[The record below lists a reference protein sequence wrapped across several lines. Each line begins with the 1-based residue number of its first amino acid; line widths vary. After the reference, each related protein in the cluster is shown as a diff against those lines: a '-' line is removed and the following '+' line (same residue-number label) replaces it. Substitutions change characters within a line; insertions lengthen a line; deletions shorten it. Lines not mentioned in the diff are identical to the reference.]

1 MKKVACYVRVSTE
14 NQLENYSIDEQT
26 ERLKAYCKAKDMAI
40 YKVYTD
46 GGYSGGN
53 INRPALTAMLNDI
66 KYKYFDTIIVYKLDR
81 LSRSQKDTLMLIE
94 DKFLANNIDFIS
106 VSENFDTTTPF
117 GRAMI
122 GILSVFAQLEK
133 DQITERFTMGRIGR
147 SKAGYFHGGG
157 NAPKGYKYIDG
168 KLEVDLYEAK
178 QVQEVFELFLSGKS
192 VNAVSHIMTDKYKNN
207 LWSNSNKITNCIRN
221 SIYIGKVKFN
231 GIEYNGEHQAII
243 SNEQYAR
250 ANYLLNSPQRQANI
264 TPTQKTPFRAGYM
277 LSSLVYCKWCGA
289 RYSAGHGYYKCYSR
303 SKNSKKFIKDPNC
316 KNENWKIEELET
328 LISNEIKKVAVDN
341 SYKKLFDNINTT
353 SQNNE
358 KNIKAEIKNIEKQ
371 ISKLLELFQVSEIPL
386 DMVRDKISTLT
397 NKKQE
402 LLSQI
407 SNTTTENNFADFE
420 KALNRFM
427 EIHHTGD
434 VEELRLLVSTLIEKI
449 TIDGKSVEIIW
460 RLGNNKN

>member
-1 MKKVACYVRVSTE
+1 MQKVACYVRVSTE

-26 ERLKAYCKAKDMAI
+26 ERLQAYCKAKDMSI
-40 YKVYTD
+40 YKIYTD

-53 INRPALTAMLNDI
+53 INRPALTAMLDDI

-94 DKFLANNIDFIS
+94 DKFLSNNIDFVSI
-106 VSENFDTTTPF
+106 SENFDTTTPF
-117 GRAMI
+117 GKAMI

-147 SKAGYFHGGG
+147 SKAGLFHGGG
-157 NAPKGYKYIDG
+157 NAPKGYKYING
-168 KLEVDLYEAK
+168 KLEIDLYEAQ
-178 QVQEVFELFLSGKS
+178 QVKEVFNLFLSGKS
-192 VNAVSHIMTDKYKNN
+192 VNAVSRIMTERYKNN

-231 GIEYNGEHQAII
+231 GVEYDGEHQAII
-243 SNEQYAR
+243 STEQYNR
-250 ANYLLNSPQRQANI
+250 ANYLLNSPERQAHI

-277 LSSLVYCKWCGA
+277 LSSLIYCKWCGA

-303 SKNSKKFIKDPNC
+303 SKDNKKFIKDPNC

-328 LISNEIKKVAVDN
+328 LISNEIIKVAVDKQ
-341 SYKKLFDNINTT
+341 YKKIFENIDN
-353 SQNNE
+353 SEENN
-358 KNIKAEIKNIEKQ
+358 IKNIQDEINGIDKQ

-386 DMVRDKISTLT
+386 DMVRNKISSLT
-397 NKKQE
+397 NKKKE

-407 SNTTTENNFADFE
+407 SNKNTNNNYQDFE
-420 KALNRFM
+420 KAINRFI
-427 EIHHTGD
+427 EIHKTGD

-449 TIDGKSVEIIW
+449 IIDGRSVEIIW
-460 RLGNNKN
+460 RLTNKI